1 MSYRNFIKMQ
11 KYNELSKKNSKG
23 MTYEESHSS
32 KILEQFNVMQ
42 ESVILTENL
51 EEINQEF
58 DKLDGTPNQKND
70 LVLKNESDILKL
82 NSFCQCELTENE
94 ITMNQDRAELTLNGN
109 DIENDLVSLG
119 NSMVKQNFNAP
130 PHAERRHQPQHLSL
144 QQPPSEENH
153 SFSSRNTV
161 EEGNLLNTY
170 VLKNILIYFCWK

>member
-42 ESVILTENL
+42 ESVILTENI

-58 DKLDGTPNQKND
+58 DKLDGTPSQKNE
-70 LVLKNESDILKL
+70 LALKNDSDILKL

-94 ITMNQDRAELTLNGN
+94 MTMNQDRVELTLNGN

-130 PHAERRHQPQHLSL
+130 LEAERRYQTQNPQIPMQKL
-144 QQPPSEENH
+144 PEDNH
-153 SFSSRNTV
+153 SFSARIFA
-161 EEGNLLNTY
+161 EGGN
-170 VLKNILIYFCWK
+170 